1 MSSEA
6 EPKSAPPAAAAS
18 SGASVS
24 GTSASNTGVVVN
36 GVRYVRAPVPV
47 RFPDSELVPETKRHL
62 EQRSLLYEILKLHF
76 AESAIIGCDQF
87 VYWDPTDP
95 KQCLAPDAFVR
106 LGAPDC
112 EFRSW
117 KVWERGAPDVA
128 VEIIS
133 HADARDKQWEPK
145 FEKYR
150 RLGVR
155 ELVRFEGDHEGSI
168 SLRIWDSIDDDL
180 VEREGV
186 QSVAASHVLPG
197 AWVAIIDSHGV
208 PRLRLSRDADG
219 KDLYPTPT
227 ERAELA
233 EARIRELEAELA
245 RRGERP

>member
-1 MSSEA
+1 MTMSSA
-6 EPKSAPPAAAAS
+6 ESKSTLPPSPGVANTAS
-18 SGASVS
+18 
-24 GTSASNTGVVVN
+24 VVVN
-36 GVRYVRAPVPV
+36 GIRYVRAPVPV
-47 RFPDSELVPETKRHL
+47 HFPDSELEPETKRHL
-62 EQRSLLYEILKLHF
+62 EQRSFLYEILKLHF
-76 AESAIIGCDQF
+76 ADRAIIGCDQF
-87 VYWDPTDP
+87 VYWDRTDP

-133 HADARDKQWEPK
+133 DFDARDKYWEPQ

-155 ELVRFEGDHEGSI
+155 ELVRFEGDDDGGI

-186 QSVAASHVLPG
+186 EHIAASHVLPG
-197 AWVAIIDSHGV
+197 AWVVVIDAQGI
-208 PRLRLSRDADG
+208 PRLRLSRDAEG
-219 KDLYPTPT
+219 TDLYPTPT
-227 ERAELA
+227 ERAEAA
-233 EARIRELEAELA
+233 EARIRALEAELA
-245 RRGERP
+245 RRGERL